1 MSRDGDK
8 MTGSNSSRHHDGSRA
23 PGERWN
29 TAVAMAAGW
38 WYRLVRQFQAALHPK
53 APERGDVPGW
63 VMITLMSAILVA
75 GLLLL
80 VQPAL
85 ERLFQSAIE
94 QVQP

>member
-1 MSRDGDK
+1 
-8 MTGSNSSRHHDGSRA
+8 MTGNNPSRHHDGSRA
-23 PGERWN
+23 PGAAWN
-29 TAVAMAAGW
+29 TAVAAASGW
-38 WYRLVRQFQAALHPK
+38 WYRLVRRFQAAVHPK
-53 APERGDVPGW
+53 DPERGDVPGW

-85 ERLFQSAIE
+85 ERLFQSAID

>member
-1 MSRDGDK
+1 
-8 MTGSNSSRHHDGSRA
+8 MTSSNASRHGDGTRT
-23 PGERWN
+23 PGWKA
-29 TAVAMAAGW
+29 AVAVVAEW
-38 WYRLVRQFQAALHPK
+38 WFRLVRQFQAAAHPRD
-53 APERGDVPGW
+53 PERGDVPGW

-85 ERLFQSAIE
+85 ERLFESAIE

>member
-1 MSRDGDK
+1 MS
-8 MTGSNSSRHHDGSRA
+8 SNNASRHRNSAHA
-23 PGERWN
+23 PGEGWRA
-29 TAVAMAAGW
+29 AVALAAAW
-38 WYRLVRQFQAALHPK
+38 WYRLVRQCQAALHPK
-53 APERGDVPGW
+53 DPERGDVPGW

-85 ERLFQSAIE
+85 ERLFESAIE

>member
-1 MSRDGDK
+1 MNRSNESRHRDG
-8 MTGSNSSRHHDGSRA
+8 TRA
-23 PGERWN
+23 PDGAWK
-29 TAVAMAAGW
+29 TIAAAVARW
-38 WYRLVRQFQAALHPK
+38 WHRLVRQVRAAMNPSDR
-53 APERGDVPGW
+53 ERGDVPGW

-85 ERLFQSAIE
+85 EQLFQSAIE